1 MKLFRKINL
10 VYFQISRNVD
20 QLNSSLKNTS
30 LNASTADLVP
40 PSIQA
45 YKSDNAKL
53 IKENNELHLEM
64 IKIKDDY
71 EAQLKGS

>member
-1 MKLFRKINL
+1 M
-10 VYFQISRNVD
+10 
-20 QLNSSLKNTS
+20 LKVNKSTDHGNQS
-30 LNASTADLVP
+30 IKNGTVASTNGDSIP

-53 IKENNELHLEM
+53 IKENNELHLEL

-71 EAQLKGS
+71 EAQIKGKFVYKFWN